1 MNELSPLHV
10 FSENTRY
17 ICIIISFSL
26 IILIFTYASVDMIGR
41 SKILIIKL
49 ISIVIIYYALI
60 INYRETNKFLNSI
73 TDIFINENITN
84 LRNNVLLSYILCIMI
99 LIFVVYMLYIQ
110 IF

>member
-41 SKILIIKL
+41 SKLLIIKL

-60 INYRETNKFLNSI
+60 INYRETNKLVNSI
-73 TDIFINENITN
+73 PDIFINENLTN
-84 LRNNVLLSYILCIMI
+84 VRNNVLLSYILCIMI